1 MIALD
6 AACQFVFLDIEYS
19 RFGGLGASPFTPC
32 KGVRWREDDGARAL
46 ERAAAVCDF
55 VLHLYGESPVRQAGA
70 SREASWALPGALA
83 GNTYRKR
90 GTCARTKTCGASNN
104 FCSR

>member
-19 RFGGLGASPFTPC
+19 RFGGLGASPLISC

-55 VLHLYGESPVRQAGA
+55 VLHLYGEYPVRQAGA
-70 SREASWALPGALA
+70 LRKASWELPGAFGWKYLSETR
-83 GNTYRKR
+83 NV
-90 GTCARTKTCGASNN
+90 CAHEDMWSVK
-104 FCSR
+104 